1 MLEGIQI
8 LIDRMEMFPD
18 DFRGGGNLNDY
29 LYILDDDNGDP
40 PKVAYYKSILTEEEI
55 AAYREATF
63 KFHREAF
70 NRKVIEAVMQGEES
84 RELRRLNQ
92 MKQSMK
98 NTTHT
103 LSNAIN
109 NVFTNSGGGGSGTYA
124 TSTTIAPEILTGTP
138 YELPVTEIG
147 GGAFVTKTGALFT
160 PANTTQKKKK

>member
-18 DFRGGGNLNDY
+18 DFRKNGNLNDF
-29 LYILDDDNGDP
+29 LYILDDIESRSGTTE
-40 PKVAYYKSILTEEEI
+40 YYKAILTEEEI
-55 AAYREATF
+55 TAFKQAAL
-63 KFHREAF
+63 KFHRENF

-109 NVFTNSGGGGSGTYA
+109 NVFGAGGGGSGTYA
-124 TSTTIAPEILTGTP
+124 TSTTKAPEILTGTP

-160 PANTTQKKKK
+160 PANIPKKKKK